1 MKGKCVFC
9 AWWVMS
15 VCEVEKGWDEG
26 IKDDRRDARRLAR
39 RKRVDQGWRGQK
51 TDVIKGRTSDETSCD
66 LCSL

>member
-1 MKGKCVFC
+1 M
-9 AWWVMS
+9 
-15 VCEVEKGWDEG
+15 CEVEKGWDEG

-39 RKRVDQGWRGQK
+39 RKRADQGWRGQK